1 MIHCKC
7 TVSCFAFYYS
17 MSSDEDENSS
27 RQREFQT
34 SFEEDTSNSSQRAAL
49 YMTTSP
55 SGLSQV
61 TGKSSGGSDKM
72 DISSDLS
79 ASKFLLSYTFV

>member
-1 MIHCKC
+1 
-7 TVSCFAFYYS
+7 
-17 MSSDEDENSS
+17 MSSDEDESSS

-34 SFEEDTSNSSQRAAL
+34 SFEEDNPNSSQRAAL

-55 SGLSQV
+55 SALSQA
-61 TGKSSGGSDKM
+61 TGKSSAGNDKM

-79 ASKFLLSYTFV
+79 ASEFLLLCTLVCS